1 MMQMGI
7 SISLMMLFL
16 RKLFLKFTDFTGYP
30 GSHALWVGSREH
42 GVSGM
47 GQGANG
53 MGHGGK
59 SIEHGAES
67 IAQRAERVILLVIF
81 GNL

>member
-1 MMQMGI
+1 MQMGI

-47 GQGANG
+47 G
-53 MGHGGK
+53 HGGK